1 MNREQIF
8 EKTKEIL
15 VDKLGIDEKV
25 VTEDATLVG
34 YDPDDEVVGGEK
46 DTILGIDSLDL
57 VELIMEFER
66 EFGIY
71 IPDGEIEEGMSV
83 GQIIDGVQRLMKKE
97 DKK

>member
-8 EKTKEIL
+8 EKVKEIL
-15 VDKLGIDEKV
+15 VDTLGIDEDV
-25 VTEDATLVG
+25 VTESATLAG

-57 VELIMEFER
+57 IELIMNFEKEFE
-66 EFGIY
+66 IY

-83 GQIIDGVQRLMKKE
+83 GQIIDGVQNLIKK
-97 DKK
+97 